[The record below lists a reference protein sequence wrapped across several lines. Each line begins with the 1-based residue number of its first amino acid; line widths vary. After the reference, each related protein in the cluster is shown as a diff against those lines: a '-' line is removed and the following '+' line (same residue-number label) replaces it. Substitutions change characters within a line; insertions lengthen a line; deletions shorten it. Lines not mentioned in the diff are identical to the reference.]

1 MDDKEFKKYE
11 VGFLVRNEGD
21 KEEVVKTLKN
31 HKSSVIDDGGISR
44 IKLAYPIKKED
55 FAYFGYLH
63 FSCAPENIKEL
74 RNELKTSSKVLR
86 FIIVSQPV
94 PVKKSEIKDAS
105 EEFRRRPIAP
115 TSQTI
120 SASTEERTER
130 KEMSKKTETLSN
142 EDLEKKLEE
151 ILK

>member
-1 MDDKEFKKYE
+1 MDDKELKKYE
-11 VGFLVRNEGD
+11 VGFLVRAEGD
-21 KEEVVKTLKN
+21 KEELAKTLKN
-31 HKSSVIDDGGISR
+31 HRASIIDDGGISR

-74 RNELKTSSKVLR
+74 RNELKTSPKVLR
-86 FIIVSQPV
+86 FIIVSQPA
-94 PVKKSEIKDAS
+94 PVKKSETKEVS
-105 EEFRRRPIAP
+105 EEIRRRPAAP

-120 SASTEERTER
+120 KEASKQSEA
-130 KEMSKKTETLSN
+130 LSN